1 MIVKIAKVTSLWAI
15 LGTLT
20 LLPVASLADTV
31 NKIALV
37 DARIAIMASRTAQ
50 TYIKAF
56 EESADFLSLKAK
68 LESSTADFQ
77 AMGQEAETQR
87 LTWSAEQLAEH
98 QKKMSYVKADAEL
111 AIQKISAEQKQLEQ
125 RILQNLAPLVEQSI
139 QEIVKEQGITLLLR
153 AESVLLASPE
163 TSITQQVAKRID
175 IKSQPKA
182 E

>member
-1 MIVKIAKVTSLWAI
+1 MIVKIAKAMSIWAM
-15 LGTLT
+15 LGTLAFM
-20 LLPVASLADTV
+20 PVASLADTIK
-31 NKIALV
+31 KIAVV
-37 DARIAIMASRTAQ
+37 DAKVAIFGSETAQ
-50 TYIKAF
+50 SYLKTF
-56 EESADFLSLKAK
+56 EESADFQSLRAK
-68 LESSTADFQ
+68 YESALADFQ
-77 AMGQEAETQR
+77 SMAAEAETQR

-125 RILQNLAPLVEQSI
+125 RILQNLAPLVELSI

-163 TSITQQVAKRID
+163 TSITKQVAERID
-175 IKSQPKA
+175 IKSQPKP

>member
-1 MIVKIAKVTSLWAI
+1 MMVKIAKAMSIWAM
-15 LGTLT
+15 LGTLAFM
-20 LLPVASLADTV
+20 PVASLADTV
-31 NKIALV
+31 NKIAVV
-37 DARIAIMASRTAQ
+37 DAKVAIFGSETAQ
-50 TYIKAF
+50 SYLKTF
-56 EESADFLSLKAK
+56 EESADFQGLKAK
-68 LESSTADFQ
+68 YESSSADFQ
-77 AMGQEAETQR
+77 AMAAEAETQR

-125 RILQNLAPLVEQSI
+125 RILQNLAPLVELSI

-163 TSITQQVAKRID
+163 TSITKQVAERID
-175 IKSQPKA
+175 IKSQPKP

>member
-1 MIVKIAKVTSLWAI
+1 MIVKIAKAMSLWAM
-15 LGTLT
+15 LGTLAFM
-20 LLPVASLADTV
+20 PVASFADTA
-31 NKIALV
+31 NKIAVV
-37 DARIAIMASRTAQ
+37 DAKVAIFGSKTAQ
-50 TYIKAF
+50 TYLKTF
-56 EESADFLSLKAK
+56 EESADFQSLKAK
-68 LESSTADFQ
+68 YESASADFQ
-77 AMGQEAETQR
+77 TMAQEAETQR

-139 QEIVKEQGITLLLR
+139 QEIVKEQEITLLLR

-163 TSITQQVAKRID
+163 TSITQQVAERID
-175 IKSQPKA
+175 IKSQPKP

>member
-1 MIVKIAKVTSLWAI
+1 MIVKIIKAMSFWVM
-15 LGTLT
+15 LGALA
-20 LLPVASLADTV
+20 LMPVASLADAA
-31 NKIALV
+31 NKIAVV
-37 DARIAIMASRTAQ
+37 DAKVAIFGSKTAQ
-50 TYIKAF
+50 NYLKNF
-56 EESADFLSLKAK
+56 EGSADFLSLKAK
-68 LESSTADFQ
+68 YESSSADFQ
-77 AMGQEAETQR
+77 AMAQEAETQR

-139 QEIVKEQGITLLLR
+139 QEIIKEQGITLLLR

-163 TSITQQVAKRID
+163 TSITEQVAERID
-175 IKSQPKA
+175 IKSQPKP

>member
-1 MIVKIAKVTSLWAI
+1 MIVKIAKAMSIWVM
-15 LGTLT
+15 LGTLA
-20 LLPVASLADTV
+20 LMPVTSLADTV
-31 NKIALV
+31 SKIAVV
-37 DARIAIMASRTAQ
+37 DAKVAIFGSKTAQ
-50 TYIKAF
+50 SYLKTF
-56 EESADFLSLKAK
+56 EESADFQSLKAK
-68 LESSTADFQ
+68 YESSSADFE
-77 AMGQEAETQR
+77 AMGQEVETQR

-163 TSITQQVAKRID
+163 TSITKQVAERID
-175 IKSQPKA
+175 IKSQPKP

>member
-1 MIVKIAKVTSLWAI
+1 MIVKIAKAMSIWAV
-15 LGTLT
+15 LGTLV
-20 LLPVASLADTV
+20 LMPVTSLADTV
-31 NKIALV
+31 SKIAVV
-37 DARIAIMASRTAQ
+37 DAKVAIFGSKTAQ
-50 TYIKAF
+50 SYLKTF
-56 EESADFLSLKAK
+56 EESADFQSLKAK
-68 LESSTADFQ
+68 YESSSADFE
-77 AMGQEAETQR
+77 AMGQEVETQR
-87 LTWSAEQLAEH
+87 LTWSSEQLAEH

-163 TSITQQVAKRID
+163 TSITKQVAERID
-175 IKSQPKA
+175 IKSQPKP

>member
-1 MIVKIAKVTSLWAI
+1 MIVKIAKAMGLWAM
-15 LGTLT
+15 LGTLAFM
-20 LLPVASLADTV
+20 PAASLADTA
-31 NKIALV
+31 NKIAVV
-37 DARIAIMASRTAQ
+37 DAKVAIFVSKTAQ
-50 TYIKAF
+50 NYIKTF
-56 EESADFLSLKAK
+56 EESADFLGLNAK
-68 LESSTADFQ
+68 YESSSADFQ
-77 AMGQEAETQR
+77 AMGQEVETQR

-125 RILQNLAPLVEQSI
+125 RILQNLAPLVELSI

-163 TSITQQVAKRID
+163 TSITKQVAERID
-175 IKSQPKA
+175 IKSQPKP